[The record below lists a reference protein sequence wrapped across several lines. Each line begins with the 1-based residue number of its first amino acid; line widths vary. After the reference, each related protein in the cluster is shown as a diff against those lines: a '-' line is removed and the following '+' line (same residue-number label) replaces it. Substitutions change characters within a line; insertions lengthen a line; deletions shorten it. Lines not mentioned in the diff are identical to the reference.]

1 MADPANRNNPG
12 ARPVA
17 FDVDRGR
24 LTYHPARH
32 ATEPGLPAV
41 PSRNRSDLAALVAAA
56 DTTTTRWAVTSLD
69 GGVGRSTV
77 AVALAGLLASGAG
90 HVLLV
95 DGNPSP
101 WPAVATTV
109 GVAPCPAVQALQD
122 PRPWPEWIPKSPSG
136 VFLLTGSA
144 PGYPSLSGWDLQRL
158 ANLTGAVEF
167 RHIITDWPAGTMP
180 AVAIGY
186 TLLVAR
192 ADAGSL
198 ERVVQLLNAGV
209 LDPSRT
215 TLVLNEAT
223 TVADI
228 DRRAR
233 TLTTAL
239 EGRVDQLV
247 HLRRDKALA
256 AQPYQPTKLA
266 AATATALTQILTKGT
281 HR

>member
-1 MADPANRNNPG
+1 MADPTNRTSPG

-24 LTYHPARH
+24 LTFHPDTA
-32 ATEPGLPAV
+32 AEPTLPAV
-41 PSRNRSDLAALVAAA
+41 PSRSRSDLAALVTAAG
-56 DTTTTRWAVTSLD
+56 TTTSRWAITSLD
-69 GGVGRSTV
+69 GGVGRSTI
-77 AVALAGLLASGAG
+77 AVALAGLLASGGG
-90 HVLLV
+90 HVLLI
-95 DGNPSP
+95 DGSPSP

-109 GVAPCPAVQALQD
+109 GVRPCPAVQALQD
-122 PRPWPEWIPKSPSG
+122 QRPWPEWIPKSESG

-144 PGYPSLSGWDLQRL
+144 PGYPSVSGWDLQRL
-158 ANLTGAVEF
+158 PNLPGAVEF
-167 RHIITDWPAGTMP
+167 RHILTDWPAGTAP
-180 AVAIGY
+180 AVSIGY

-192 ADAGSL
+192 GDSDSL
-198 ERVVQLLNAGV
+198 ERIVSLLNAGV

-223 TVADI
+223 TTTDI
-228 DRRAR
+228 DKRAR

-256 AQPYQPTKLA
+256 VRPYQPTRLA
-266 AATATALTQILTKGT
+266 AATATALTRILTKGT
-281 HR
+281 PR

>member
-1 MADPANRNNPG
+1 MADPAHRNSPG
-12 ARPVA
+12 SRPVA

-24 LTYHPARH
+24 LTYHPDSQTR
-32 ATEPGLPAV
+32 EPALPAV
-41 PSRNRSDLAALVAAA
+41 PSRSRSDLAALVAAA
-56 DTTTTRWAVTSLD
+56 GTTVTRWAVTSLD

-77 AVALAGLLASGAG
+77 AVALAGLLASGGG
-90 HVLLV
+90 HVLLI
-95 DGNPSP
+95 DGSPSP
-101 WPAVATTV
+101 WPAVATTL

-122 PRPWPEWIPKSPSG
+122 PRPWPEWIPKSESG

-144 PGYPSLSGWDLQRL
+144 PGHPSLSAWDLQRL
-158 ANLTGAVEF
+158 ANLPGAVEF
-167 RHIITDWPAGTMP
+167 HHIITDWPAGTTP
-180 AVAIGY
+180 AVSIGY

-192 ADAGSL
+192 TDAASL
-198 ERVVQLLNAGV
+198 ERIVQLLNAGV

-223 TVADI
+223 TTTDI

>member
-1 MADPANRNNPG
+1 MTDPATQNPG
-12 ARPVA
+12 ARPVG
-17 FDVDRGR
+17 FDVARGK
-24 LTYHPARH
+24 LTYHPAT
-32 ATEPGLPAV
+32 ATVEPALPSV
-41 PSRNRSDLAALVAAA
+41 PSRSRDDLAALVAAA
-56 DTTTTRWAVTSLD
+56 GTTTSRWTVTSLD

-77 AVALAGLLASGAG
+77 AVALAGLLASGG
-90 HVLLV
+90 GNVLLA

-101 WPAVATTV
+101 WPSVAALV
-109 GVAPCPAVQALQD
+109 GVAPCAALQALQD
-122 PRPWPEWIPKSPSG
+122 PRPWPEWIPKAGSG

-180 AVAIGY
+180 AVSIGY

-192 ADAGSL
+192 SDAASL
-198 ERVVQLLNAGV
+198 ERVVQLLNARV
-209 LDPSRT
+209 LDPSKI

-223 TVADI
+223 TIADI

-247 HLRRDKALA
+247 HLRRDKALL
-256 AQPYQPTKLA
+256 AQPYQPTRLA